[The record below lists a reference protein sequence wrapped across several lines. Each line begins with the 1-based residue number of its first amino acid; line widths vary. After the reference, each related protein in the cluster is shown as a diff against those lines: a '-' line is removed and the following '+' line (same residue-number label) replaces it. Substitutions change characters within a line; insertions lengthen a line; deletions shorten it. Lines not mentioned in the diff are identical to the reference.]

1 MLQCNV
7 QDFSD
12 MSIGQGIVGV
22 LSFLLKFYKI
32 IIPQDF
38 QLMRNGGFGHIQKD
52 RQVTYTHFV
61 AVQCLHNTA
70 SGIITED
77 LKEFGHTL
85 SLIFRHDVFLY
96 MFQNVIVDRRTVAA
110 GFCFTHNVS
119 PFKTIAHPFNY
130 LTSSL

>member
-12 MSIGQGIVGV
+12 MFIGQGIVGV
-22 LSFLLKFYKI
+22 LSFLLKLYKI
-32 IIPQDF
+32 IISQDF
-38 QLMRNGGFGHIQKD
+38 QLMRDGGFGHIQQD

-70 SGIITED
+70 SGIIPED

-85 SLIFRHDVFLY
+85 SLIFRYDVFLY
-96 MFQNVIVDRRTVAA
+96 MF
-110 GFCFTHNVS
+110 
-119 PFKTIAHPFNY
+119 
-130 LTSSL
+130 

>member
-1 MLQCNV
+1 
-7 QDFSD
+7 

-22 LSFLLKFYKI
+22 LSFLLKLYKI

-85 SLIFRHDVFLY
+85 SLIFRHDVFLH
-96 MFQNVIVDRRTVAA
+96 MFQKSSWIAA
-110 GFCFTHNVS
+110 QSQQASVLPIMYLLS
-119 PFKTIAHPFNY
+119 KRLRIRSTILQAHY
-130 LTSSL
+130 S